1 MNAAAVAQVFF
12 DRRHAMPAGLG
23 APDESAAPDRGKASG
38 RSVDAVAGYLVA
50 LFEAFC
56 AAELRP
62 FLDADAEALVATQID
77 WLQRAPV
84 AAGATLRLSGWVEAA
99 GTRTVT
105 FHVQAHDAQ
114 EEVCEGRLRFDV
126 GERDRA
132 ERAIARKHAAAQRR
146 QLFWTA

>member
-1 MNAAAVAQVFF
+1 VFF
-12 DRRHAMPAGLG
+12 DRRHVTPTGVVDDGTPKPARE
-23 APDESAAPDRGKASG
+23 ATTAARPLDTM
-38 RSVDAVAGYLVA
+38 AGDLVA

-62 FLDADAEALVATQID
+62 FLDADGEALVATQID